1 MGRVVALFV
10 YPADGGPAEARE
22 TVVARPGGL
31 EGDHARAPH
40 RAVTVLA
47 LERWREATAE
57 VGVDLP
63 PVARRANVVVSG
75 ADLAGALGRRLRLG
89 EVEIEVLGEVKPCHV
104 MEETAPGLRAALT
117 PAWRGGVHGRV
128 LRAGAIRVGD
138 AVEIGARGGE

>member
-22 TVVARPGGL
+22 TVVAHPGGL

-75 ADLAGALGRRLRLG
+75 VELPGALGLRLRLG

-138 AVEIGARGGE
+138 EVEIGGRGGE